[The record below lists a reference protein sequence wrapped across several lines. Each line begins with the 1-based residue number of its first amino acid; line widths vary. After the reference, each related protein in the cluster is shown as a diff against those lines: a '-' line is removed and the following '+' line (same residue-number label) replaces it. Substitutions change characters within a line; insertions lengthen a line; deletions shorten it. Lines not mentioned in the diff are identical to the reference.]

1 MAGSQYKP
9 RHIAPEPMLFIT
21 KCCEMT
27 GEGDTDFPEG
37 SGNVAFHLDLKE
49 KQEFVGR
56 NGVQSKWHLQTQTD
70 VKAHGTFRAC

>member
-1 MAGSQYKP
+1 
-9 RHIAPEPMLFIT
+9 
-21 KCCEMT
+21 MT